1 MVEYDINA
9 LREAIKKANVN
20 IKTFEQAIAQ
30 ERETQRQYSEM
41 IAVLEAKLNGDNNST
56 T

>member
-9 LREAIKKANVN
+9 LREGIRKAEQN
-20 IKTFEQAIAQ
+20 IRTFETAIEA

-41 IAVLEAKLNGDNNST
+41 ITVLEAKLNGDNNST